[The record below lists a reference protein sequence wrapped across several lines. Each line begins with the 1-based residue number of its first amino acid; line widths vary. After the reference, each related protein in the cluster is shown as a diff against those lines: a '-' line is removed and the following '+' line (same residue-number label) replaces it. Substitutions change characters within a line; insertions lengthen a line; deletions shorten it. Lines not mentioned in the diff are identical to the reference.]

1 MFKEILVAI
10 KEIFAEANKWRAL
23 SFQKKQYDDK
33 VWRVKMLAEARY
45 LEVFCRLKN
54 WAYIIDDNGRKVP
67 VNLAVVHA
75 QAYEDA
81 WKQVMGRN
89 RK

>member
-10 KEIFAEANKWRAL
+10 KEIIAEANKWRAM
-23 SFQKKQYDDK
+23 SFQKKQYDEN
-33 VWRVKMLAEARY
+33 VWRVTMLAEARY
-45 LEVFCRLKN
+45 AEVFCRLKN

-67 VNLAVVHA
+67 VNLAVVRA

-81 WKQVMGRN
+81 WKQVIGNN
-89 RK
+89 RT